1 MTGLSRDSILT
12 RENTICTRRNQMFIM
27 AKAKDHK
34 RENGAAAKLGT
45 AGPQGCV
52 GHTERV
58 DSIHRMA

>member
-27 AKAKDHK
+27 AKTKDHK
-34 RENGAAAKLGT
+34 RENGAAAELGT
-45 AGPQGCV
+45 VGPQGCV
-52 GHTERV
+52 RHTERV